1 MERLYSRYRTWKYKN
16 TFFLVISLL
25 ALFYLSGTDIGQQII
40 NSISKLGYIGSFF
53 AGIFF
58 VSTFTV
64 APASVVL
71 FKLAQIYNPF
81 IIALTAGFGAVI
93 GDYLIF
99 RFLKDNVFR
108 EIKPVFMKLGGSNLS
123 RLISTPYF
131 AWLAPVIGALIIA
144 SPFPDEIGVGLM
156 GISKLKNWQF
166 LIISF
171 LLNSLGILLII
182 TIAKSRS
189 EERR

>member
-1 MERLYSRYRTWKYKN
+1 MKNFYGEYKTWKYKN
-16 TFFLVISLL
+16 TFFLFVSLFV
-25 ALFYLSGTDIGQQII
+25 LFYVTDTIFGQQVIQ
-40 NSISKLGYIGSFF
+40 SISKLGYFGSFF

-71 FKLAQIYNPF
+71 FKLAQVYNPF
-81 IIALTAGFGAVI
+81 LTALSAGFGAVI

-99 RFLKDNVFR
+99 RFLKDNVFE
-108 EIKPVFMKLGGSNLS
+108 EIKPIFMKLGGSNLS
-123 RLISTPYF
+123 RLMSTPYF
-131 AWLAPVIGALIIA
+131 AWLAPVLGALIIA

-166 LIISF
+166 LTITF

-182 TIAKSRS
+182 TISKSV
-189 EERR
+189 

>member
-182 TIAKSRS
+182 TIAKSV
-189 EERR
+189 

>member
-1 MERLYSRYRTWKYKN
+1 MEQIYKRYKTWRYKN
-16 TFFLVISLL
+16 TFFLILSLVV
-25 ALFYLSGTDIGQQII
+25 LFYITDTAIGIHAI
-40 NSISKLGYIGSFF
+40 NTITRLGYIGSFF
-53 AGIFF
+53 TGIFF

-64 APASVVL
+64 APASIAL
-71 FKLAQIYNPF
+71 FNFAQVYNPLM
-81 IIALTAGFGAVI
+81 IAFTAGIGAVI

-99 RFLKDNVFR
+99 RFLKDSVFE
-108 EIKPVFMKLGGSNLS
+108 EIKPIFMKLGISNLS
-123 RLISTPYF
+123 RLMSTPYF

-166 LIISF
+166 LTISF

-182 TIAKSRS
+182 TLAKSI
-189 EERR
+189 